1 MITAVF
7 FDLDGTLA
15 DTAPDL
21 AYALNKVLSE
31 HGRPTLSLEKIRST
45 VSLGGNAMIQLAFNL
60 DEKAPEFSALRER
73 FLDIYNQKMHSDTH
87 LFPGISEVLTTLEAD
102 NITWGVITNKSSW
115 FTQPLMEH
123 LGLEQRTACIVSGD
137 TTDYRKPHPAP
148 MQYAC
153 EITQSEPGN
162 SVYIGDAKR
171 DIDAGRAAGMHTL
184 VAQYGY
190 ISEDENPLDWKA
202 DAMISEA
209 NEIISW
215 LRSFSHD

>member
-1 MITAVF
+1 MITTVF

-60 DEKAPEFSALRER
+60 DEKAPELSALRER

-115 FTQPLMEH
+115 LTQPLMEH
-123 LGLEQRTACIVSGD
+123 LGLEQRTATAGASG
-137 TTDYRKPHPAP
+137 
-148 MQYAC
+148 
-153 EITQSEPGN
+153 
-162 SVYIGDAKR
+162 
-171 DIDAGRAAGMHTL
+171 L
-184 VAQYGY
+184 
-190 ISEDENPLDWKA
+190 
-202 DAMISEA
+202 
-209 NEIISW
+209 
-215 LRSFSHD
+215 